1 MKMNDADA
9 NVDAL
14 IKKVSEH
21 GYKTT
26 WTRIQSVG
34 WTDTLSPY
42 LISSCHEESLLN
54 DRKRAE
60 RQQASHK
67 KLKQST
73 GKS

>member
-1 MKMNDADA
+1 MNDADA

-34 WTDTLSPY
+34 
-42 LISSCHEESLLN
+42 
-54 DRKRAE
+54 
-60 RQQASHK
+60 
-67 KLKQST
+67 
-73 GKS
+73 